1 MVAFSGLSLFTFP
14 LEYAGNIAP
23 AVRRCQQA
31 RDKQIDWFMDYL
43 EPETKDACL
52 ADKKNPP
59 LGNLRERDGQLDRLD
74 EA

>member
-1 MVAFSGLSLFTFP
+1 
-14 LEYAGNIAP
+14 
-23 AVRRCQQA
+23 
-31 RDKQIDWFMDYL
+31 MDYL